1 MAEIRLNQLS
11 KCYENG
17 FEAVKNSNLQIADGE
32 FLVLVGPSGC
42 GKSTTLRMIA
52 GLEEVTSGDIFVGD
66 TRVNDLEPGDRDIA
80 MVFQNYALYPHMTVR
95 QNMSFGLKMRKTP
108 KDEIIRRVA
117 DAAQILSLESMLDRY
132 PKQLSGGQR
141 QRVAVGRAIVRQPKA
156 FLFDEPLS
164 NLDAKLRVQMRT
176 ELARLHL
183 KLKTTTVYVTHDQV
197 EAMTLGDRI
206 VIMKDGVIQQ
216 IGTPMEVYQQPA
228 NHFVAGFIGTPAMN
242 FIDGKIEDEHFQTD
256 AVPHTV
262 RYPLSGDRIL
272 TPARETSNGKV
283 TLGFRPEN
291 LTTDAQH
298 PRLATVQL
306 DVVEHMGHATVV
318 YFSLAGSSLVARL
331 DSKSSVQPGD
341 QIDLHLPAND
351 WHLFAAEEND
361 QHQRPRLV

>member
-1 MAEIRLNQLS
+1 MAQIRLNQLS
-11 KCYENG
+11 KRYENG

-52 GLEEVTSGDIFVGD
+52 GLEDVTSGDIFVGD

-108 KDEIIRRVA
+108 KDEIVRRVA
-117 DAAQILSLESMLDRY
+117 DAAQILSLEPMLDRY
-132 PKQLSGGQR
+132 PRQLSGGQR

-242 FIDGKIEDEHFQTD
+242 FVDGSIENDHFQAD
-256 AVPHTV
+256 AVD
-262 RYPLSGDRIL
+262 YPLSGDRDL
-272 TPARETSNGKV
+272 APALEATSGKV

-291 LTTDAQH
+291 LTTDPKH
-298 PRLATVQL
+298 PRLATVKL
-306 DVVEHMGHATVV
+306 DVVEHMGHANVV
-318 YFSLAGSSLVARL
+318 YFNLAESSLVARL

-341 QIDLHLPAND
+341 QIDLHLPVND
-351 WHLFAAEEND
+351 WHLFAATEND
-361 QHQRPRLV
+361 QQQRPRLV

>member
-1 MAEIRLNQLS
+1 MAQIRLNQLS
-11 KCYENG
+11 KRYENG

-52 GLEEVTSGDIFVGD
+52 GLEDVTSGDIFVGD

-108 KDEIIRRVA
+108 KDEIARRVA
-117 DAAQILSLESMLDRY
+117 DAAQILSLEPMLDRY

-141 QRVAVGRAIVRQPKA
+141 QRVAVGRAIVRQPRA

-242 FIDGKIEDEHFQTD
+242 FVDGRIENDHFRAD
-256 AVPHTV
+256 AVH
-262 RYPLSGDRIL
+262 YPLSGDRDL

-291 LTTDAQH
+291 LTTDSQH

-306 DVVEHMGHATVV
+306 DVVEHMGHANVV
-318 YFSLAGSSLVARL
+318 YFNLAGSPLVARL

-351 WHLFAAEEND
+351 WHLFAAAEND
-361 QHQRPRLV
+361 HQQRPRLV